1 MSRPSVVVGSRT
13 AGGPGTAIASSC
25 SSEGSAPSHA
35 AAPPSPALPISGA
48 AARGAT
54 ARGTKDSS
62 A

>member
-1 MSRPSVVVGSRT
+1 MARPSVVVGSRK
-13 AGGPGTAIASSC
+13 AGGPATAISSSC

-35 AAPPSPALPISGA
+35 AAPPSPAFLTAGA
-48 AARGAT
+48 ATHGAT